1 MRVREA
7 KYTIRVFVPPTPISC
22 FIEETKETL
31 FTFMFP
37 AGGRV
42 FDIQVLRKHAEVAGM
57 MILIQGREETKSDVV
72 QIVGDYCYIENR
84 YEVKRGDVISFI
96 PSSGLFAP
104 CHLCFLYEL
113 NPKSRNIKYLK
124 IAEDNKEN
132 ARVLIE
138 SPKGFEAG
146 SSLRFEAT
154 T

>member
-1 MRVREA
+1 M
-7 KYTIRVFVPPTPISC
+7 
-22 FIEETKETL
+22 
-31 FTFMFP
+31 
-37 AGGRV
+37 
-42 FDIQVLRKHAEVAGM
+42 FDIQVLRKHAEVADM

-84 YEVKRGDVISFI
+84 YEVKRGDVISFM
-96 PSSGLFAP
+96 PNRDYGHSGLITP

-146 SSLRFEAT
+146 SSLRFKAT